1 MHSTEAKVIIGLH
14 RIVNDIDRKTAA
26 LAAKHNL
33 TFSQFAV
40 LEALYSKGDLTVGQV
55 RESILSSVG
64 TISIIVNNLVKMK
77 YIERLGDEHDRRVCI
92 LRLTSEGR
100 KVISQLAPENEAMLR
115 NELAVLEQNEKETM
129 VKLLKKLGGH
139 DHGTES

>member
-14 RIVNDIDRKTAA
+14 RIVSDIDRKTAA

-64 TISIIVNNLVKMK
+64 TISIIVNNLVKMN

-92 LRLTSEGR
+92 LRLTPEGR
-100 KVISQLAPENEAMLR
+100 EVISQLAPENEAMLR

-129 VKLLKKLGGH
+129 VKLLKKLGGQE
-139 DHGTES
+139 HGTER

>member
-14 RIVNDIDRKTAA
+14 RIVSDIDRKTAA
-26 LAAKHNL
+26 LAAKYNL

-64 TISIIVNNLVKMK
+64 TISIIVNNLVKMN

-92 LRLTSEGR
+92 LHLTPQGR
-100 KVISQLAPENEAMLR
+100 EVISQLAPENEAMLR
-115 NELAVLEQNEKETM
+115 NELAVLAQHEKETM
-129 VKLLKKLGGH
+129 VTLLKKLGGNE
-139 DHGTES
+139 HGTKS

>member
-1 MHSTEAKVIIGLH
+1 MIIGLH

-40 LEALYSKGDLTVGQV
+40 LECLYSKGDLTVGQV

-92 LRLTSEGR
+92 LHLTPEGYD
-100 KVISQLAPENEAMLR
+100 VISKLAPENAAMLR
-115 NELAVLEQNEKETM
+115 NELAILSKSEKEEM
-129 VKLLKKLGGH
+129 VKLLKKLGGNE
-139 DHGTES
+139 HGTES